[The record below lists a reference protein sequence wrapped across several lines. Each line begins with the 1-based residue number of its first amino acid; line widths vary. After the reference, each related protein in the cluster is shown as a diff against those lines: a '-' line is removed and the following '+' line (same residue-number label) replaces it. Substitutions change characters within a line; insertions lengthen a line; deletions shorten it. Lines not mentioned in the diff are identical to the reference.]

1 MGRSDRAKRTGV
13 VRESWSVDI
22 VTEVC
27 GGRSLTTGGLE
38 HTLQKNKN
46 NPTLQKKKKNSYLVA
61 TAADITADCT
71 SAAVPRIAV
80 AAAAAACSDIAV
92 VAVATAVFVFVVGR

>member
-1 MGRSDRAKRTGV
+1 
-13 VRESWSVDI
+13 

-27 GGRSLTTGGLE
+27 GGRSLTTEGLE

-46 NPTLQKKKKNSYLVA
+46 NPKLFKKKKKNSYLVA

-80 AAAAAACSDIAV
+80 AAAAACSDIAV